1 MCAVSAVACTV
12 CSDVVWMQWCEVAH
26 GPRARK
32 KVERDYQM
40 RYGKAQTNLEKLGGS
55 NMSEDKI
62 RDRVLQEMM
71 WEYHRSAH
79 IVKQQETIHLWHN
92 LTQVRSL

>member
-1 MCAVSAVACTV
+1 MYSV

-40 RYGKAQTNLEKLGGS
+40 RYGNAQKNLEKLGGS
-55 NMSEDKI
+55 NIAEDKI
-62 RDRVLQEMM
+62 KDRVLQEMM

-79 IVKQQETIHLWHN
+79 VVKQQETIRLWHQ
-92 LTQVRSL
+92 LTQVQSM